1 MITPEPV
8 PDFTFMENELTNRTD
23 EFNKTVISMHARPYT
38 DVFNDNVVKMFQHY
52 VKQYPGIQFCTAA
65 HTHHYRDDVIFDDG
79 IHYVTSDSMDKR
91 TYLVFTITP
100 EKYEYELVKY

>member
-1 MITPEPV
+1 MSNNIPEFSFALPPILIT
-8 PDFTFMENELTNRTD
+8 
-23 EFNKTVISMHARPYT
+23 I
-38 DVFNDNVVKMFQHY
+38 
-52 VKQYPGIQFCTAA
+52 G
-65 HTHHYRDDVIFDDG
+65 IFDDG

>member
-1 MITPEPV
+1 
-8 PDFTFMENELTNRTD
+8 
-23 EFNKTVISMHARPYT
+23 MHARPYT

-65 HTHHYRDDVIFDDG
+65 HTPHYRDDVIFDDG